1 MEIGNL
7 KVVKAN
13 QDQVKYS
20 AKGKLKIL
28 RLKKQIADWALAGIC

>member
-7 KVVKAN
+7 KIENAN
-13 QDQVKYS
+13 QDQLKYS

-28 RLKKQIADWALAGIC
+28 ILKKQIADWALAGKC